1 MTILY
6 KILKIPHNFHLSSN
20 NFIIYCKKVTFIHQ
34 TLPDYALV
42 VPMSYYTPPL
52 HHYSH
57 HHHMSPL
64 YYYTHKQ
71 PPPNYTGFSCCHW
84 RFLEFLRLCFLFLFL
99 QVYSC
104 KMIRM
109 HTRHWSRRWAVTRMS
124 IFNGK
129 FILEW
134 FIDEIFLFLL

>member
-1 MTILY
+1 MY
-6 KILKIPHNFHLSSN
+6 KIPHNSHLSSN

-34 TLPDYALV
+34 TFPDYALV

-84 RFLEFLRLCFLFLFL
+84 RFLEFLRLCF
-99 QVYSC
+99 
-104 KMIRM
+104 
-109 HTRHWSRRWAVTRMS
+109 
-124 IFNGK
+124 
-129 FILEW
+129 
-134 FIDEIFLFLL
+134 FLLFFTGLFMQDDPNVYTTLEQTMSSNPNVYFQRQVHPGMIY